1 MPLPLGGVGSYAYN
15 ANGELLSITKG
26 TDLTTY
32 EVDEFGRLKA
42 ATLADGSKI
51 NYLLDWDGRRVAK
64 LVNDQ
69 PQYRRIYSSHL
80 QLAAEVK
87 NDGSVSEFVFATSVN
102 SADYMK
108 QGTSHYRLIHDHLGS
123 PRLVVN
129 SLDGTIMQRLDY
141 NEWGNVIADSNPNF
155 QPFAFAGGLYDGDTK
170 LTKFGARDYA
180 ASVARWNSKDPILFA
195 GGDTNLYRYVI
206 GDPVNYFD
214 PTGENPVSD
223 AWERVK
229 KAKKILDKITDDALE
244 KFEKILD
251 EILKDQEEENDENAK
266 GVCPTR

>member
-1 MPLPLGGVGSYAYN
+1 M
-15 ANGELLSITKG
+15 
-26 TDLTTY
+26 
-32 EVDEFGRLKA
+32 
-42 ATLADGSKI
+42 
-51 NYLLDWDGRRVAK
+51 
-64 LVNDQ
+64 
-69 PQYRRIYSSHL
+69 

-155 QPFAFAGGLYDGDTK
+155 QPYGFAGGLYDSDTK
-170 LTKFGARDYA
+170 LTKFGARDYS

-206 GDPVNYFD
+206 GDPINLIDYDGKSYSEVVKAVIKKIIKGF
-214 PTGENPVSD
+214 VSGKV
-223 AWERVK
+223 R
-229 KAKKILDKITDDALE
+229 KKILEFIEQADPFSFPEIGKDSDKVPGPLTDDRSGCGIYRSCELE
-244 KFEKILD
+244 KK
-251 EILKDQEEENDENAK
+251 KNRCGN
-266 GVCPTR
+266 